1 MWCKNKFYI
10 AAIAALV
17 VIIVVGFNK
26 TNHHNQNKPEV
37 AKIFQPE
44 NSSSKEDLQKDGSSN
59 KNNNKPPQKFTAEIN
74 FRKTTLTALHGSE
87 RAWDLDA
94 AKVQMDEK
102 TNKAVAF
109 KVTGVFYAEKE
120 PRATVVSSGAD
131 IDMNTKDILFHGEVQ
146 ITTNRGEKAWSRFMR
161 WDGKRQRLIGWDG
174 VKLWKNDSIIFG
186 TTLEADPSFKELSV
200 KGNVNSVF

>member
-1 MWCKNKFYI
+1 MWYKNKRYII
-10 AAIAALV
+10 AAFVIVIALIFV
-17 VIIVVGFNK
+17 FNR
-26 TNHHNQNKPEV
+26 T
-37 AKIFQPE
+37 
-44 NSSSKEDLQKDGSSN
+44 
-59 KNNNKPPQKFTAEIN
+59 NNNKQGDITSKTVQADENPPKESTEKHDAKAPKKFTAEIN
-74 FRKTTLTALHGSE
+74 FRKTTLTALHGDA

-109 KVTGVFYAEKE
+109 KVTGVFYDEKE

-174 VKLWKNDSIIFG
+174 VKLWKNDSIIVG
-186 TTLEADPSFKELSV
+186 TTLEADPSFEELSV

>member
-1 MWCKNKFYI
+1 MIIAFVIVIALIFVFNRTNNNKQGDI
-10 AAIAALV
+10 TS
-17 VIIVVGFNK
+17 K
-26 TNHHNQNKPEV
+26 TVQLD
-37 AKIFQPE
+37 E
-44 NSSSKEDLQKDGSSN
+44 NSAKEN
-59 KNNNKPPQKFTAEIN
+59 KESAEKYDNKPPQKFTAEIN
-74 FRKTTLTALHGSE
+74 FRKTVLTALHGSE

-109 KVTGVFYAEKE
+109 KVTGVFYDKKE

-161 WDGKRQRLIGWDG
+161 WDGKRQRLIGWGG

-186 TTLEADPSFKELSV
+186 TTLEADPSFEELSV